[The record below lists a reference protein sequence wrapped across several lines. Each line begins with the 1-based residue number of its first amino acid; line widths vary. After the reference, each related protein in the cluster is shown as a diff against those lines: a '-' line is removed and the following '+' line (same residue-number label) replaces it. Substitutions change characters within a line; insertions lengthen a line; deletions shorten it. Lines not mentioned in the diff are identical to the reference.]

1 MNIDDYK
8 DGTQYFLLGRDQF
21 RNESD
26 YRAICEF
33 LRLDRTS
40 DCIKIPIDAERLRK
54 YRSYYEIKD

>member
-8 DGTQYFLLGRDQF
+8 DGTQYYLLGKDQF

-26 YRAICEF
+26 CRAICEF

-40 DCIKIPIDAERLRK
+40 DYIKIPVDVERLRK
-54 YRSYYEIKD
+54 YRIYYEIKD

>member
-8 DGTQYFLLGRDQF
+8 DGTQYFLLGKDQF

-26 YRAICEF
+26 YKAICGF
-33 LRLDRTS
+33 LRLDGTS
-40 DCIKIPIDAERLRK
+40 DCIKIPIDVERLRK